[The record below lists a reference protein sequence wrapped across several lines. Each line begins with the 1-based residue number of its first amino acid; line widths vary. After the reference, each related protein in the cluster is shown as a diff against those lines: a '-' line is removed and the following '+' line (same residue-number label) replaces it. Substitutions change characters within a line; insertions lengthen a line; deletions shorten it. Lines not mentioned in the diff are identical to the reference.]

1 MAESKERKGL
11 LERVGV
17 WLLLAF
23 FITIPWSASGQPVRS
38 RTVREMPL
46 EGTQD
51 RPFFFK
57 PFALLLS
64 PDGLLISESG
74 ENCLKL
80 IGTDGRLK
88 MTIGQPGQGPGEFDF
103 PQGMDIYDNKIY
115 VADSFNRQ
123 VKIFSPQG
131 KLLSSF
137 RVELNPVHLAVI
149 EAERIVVTGRPAPFN
164 TKQSI
169 LYCYDSRGTLKWQAI
184 EPVPSSDKAYFT
196 LINEIFL
203 KRDAQGNIF
212 VLHKYDDPQILK
224 INPQGKITEE
234 IKLDPTYPLKKVVLP
249 LQSGKKSIAVVCWNM
264 AYYDDKFYLLSPDS
278 DSRGDVGPGKEV
290 YVINRQGKILEKI
303 IFPRAIRL
311 LATDGTTFY
320 VLSTEDEFFVY
331 RVEP

>member
-23 FITIPWSASGQPVRS
+23 FITVPWSASGQPVRS
-38 RTVREMPL
+38 RSVKEIPL
-46 EGTQD
+46 AGAKD

-80 IGTDGRLK
+80 VGTDGRLK
-88 MTIGQPGQGPGEFDF
+88 MTIGKPGQGPEEFDS
-103 PQGMDIYDNKIY
+103 PMGLDLHQNKIY
-115 VADSFNRQ
+115 VADYFNRL
-123 VKIFSPQG
+123 VKIFSPEG

-137 RVELNPVHLAVI
+137 RVDLNPVHLAVI
-149 EAERIVVTGRPAPFN
+149 EAERIVVTGRPNPLN
-164 TKQSI
+164 TRQSI
-169 LYCYDSRGTLKWQAI
+169 LYCYDSRGALKWQAI
-184 EPVPSSDKAYFT
+184 KPVPSSDTTYFT

-203 KRDAQGNIF
+203 KRDEQGNIF
-212 VLHKYDDPQILK
+212 VLHKYDDAKILK
-224 INPQGKITEE
+224 INPLGKITEE
-234 IKLDPTYPLKKVVLP
+234 IKLDPSYPLKKVMLP
-249 LQSGKKSIAVVCWNM
+249 LKSGKKPIAVVCWNM
-264 AYYDDKFYLLSPDS
+264 ACYEDKFYLLSPDS

-311 LATDGTTFY
+311 LTTDGTTFY
-320 VLSTEDEFFVY
+320 VLNTEDELFVY